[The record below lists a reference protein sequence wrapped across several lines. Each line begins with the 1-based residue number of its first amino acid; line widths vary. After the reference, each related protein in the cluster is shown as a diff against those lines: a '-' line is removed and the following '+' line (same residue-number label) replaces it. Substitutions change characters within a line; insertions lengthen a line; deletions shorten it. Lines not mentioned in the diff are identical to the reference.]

1 MRYLL
6 LATLLVL
13 QTKTRLGQE
22 AKPAAYTTV
31 IHVQASHLFNECVAG
46 NTCGSAQRLDV
57 LIDGKKYELERFQAS
72 NVLRV
77 GDYKAALVEDKH
89 PRTEEYTQAY
99 EILFSDGKTGKFDVV
114 GESE

>member
-6 LATLLVL
+6 LAVLLFIE
-13 QTKTRLGQE
+13 TKTRYGQDP
-22 AKPAAYTTV
+22 KPAAYTTI
-31 IHVQASHLFNECVAG
+31 IHVHASHLYNECVS
-46 NTCGSAQRLDV
+46 NNICSYAQRLDV

-89 PRTEEYTQAY
+89 PRTEEYSQAY